1 MNSSCKPCVS
11 INAAVAAEPSPGR
24 ASARWVLA
32 SLAMSML
39 LSSIGT
45 SIVNVALP
53 TLTEVFGASVQQA
66 QWVVLAYL
74 LAVTTLVVSVGRL
87 GDITGRRRLLLV
99 GIALFMFASLLCGL
113 APSLGLLITARAL
126 QGLGAAIMMTLTMA
140 FVGEALP
147 QERTGS
153 AMGML
158 GTMSAIGTALGPTLG
173 GGLIAWFGWPA
184 IFLVNLP
191 LGAVALLLAYCF
203 LPADRNVASTQRV
216 GFDYAGTLLLAS
228 ALAAYALA
236 VTLGRGNIGVLNIA
250 LFAAA
255 VSGLALFV
263 RGQRRAAAPL
273 VHLALF
279 ANAQLG
285 AGFAMSALVTTVVM
299 ATLVVGPFYLAGAL
313 ALDAVQVGLVMSSGP
328 LVAAVMGVPAGRMVD
343 RFGARR
349 MIALALLAMALG
361 CAALAALSAHYSVPG
376 YIAPLTVITA
386 GYAVFQAANNTAV
399 MTSIQPHQRGVVS
412 GLLNLSR
419 NLGLVTGAA
428 VMGAVFVFA
437 TGASDIA
444 TAHPDAVAAGLRST
458 FAVAEVLLAAALA
471 IAATV
476 RVALR
481 RAPGDHMPNAQG

>member
-1 MNSSCKPCVS
+1 MNPSAKTIAQV
-11 INAAVAAEPSPGR
+11 NAVVAAEHSPQDVPV
-24 ASARWVLA
+24 RWVLA
-32 SLAMSML
+32 SLSVSML

-45 SIVNVALP
+45 SIVNVGLP
-53 TLTEVFGASVQQA
+53 TLTEVFRASVQQA

-87 GDITGRRRLLLV
+87 GDIAGRRRLLLV

-113 APSLGLLITARAL
+113 APSLGLLIAARAL

-158 GTMSAIGTALGPTLG
+158 GTMSAVGTALGPTLG
-173 GGLIAWFGWPA
+173 GVLIAWFGWPA
-184 IFLVNLP
+184 IFFVNLP
-191 LGAVALLLAYCF
+191 LGTVALLLTYRF
-203 LPADRNVASTQRV
+203 LPVDRTAASAQRT
-216 GFDYAGTLLLAS
+216 GFDYAGTLLLALT
-228 ALAAYALA
+228 LAAYALA
-236 VTLGRGNIGVLNIA
+236 VTLGRGSIGALNSA

-255 VSGLALFV
+255 ALGFVLFV
-263 RGQRRAAAPL
+263 RVQRRAAAPL
-273 VHLALF
+273 VQLALF

-349 MIALALLAMALG
+349 MIAAGLLAMLVG
-361 CAALAALSAHYSVPG
+361 CGALAAPTAVFG
-376 YIAPLTVITA
+376 VIAYIAPLTLITA

-399 MTSIQPHQRGVVS
+399 MTSIQAQQRGVVS

-419 NLGLVTGAA
+419 NLGLITGAA
-428 VMGAVFVFA
+428 VMGAVFVFG
-437 TGASDIA
+437 TGAGDVASA
-444 TAHPDAVAAGLRST
+444 RPDAVAAGMRGT
-458 FAVAEVLLAAALA
+458 FAVAAVLVAFALA
-471 IAATV
+471 IAAT
-476 RVALR
+476 R
-481 RAPGDHMPNAQG
+481 RAALHPDRDRDTPER

>member
-1 MNSSCKPCVS
+1 MQLSAKTFAQV
-11 INAAVAAEPSPGR
+11 NAAVIAERSPEEVPV
-24 ASARWVLA
+24 RWVLA
-32 SLAMSML
+32 SLAVSML

-45 SIVNVALP
+45 SIVNVGLP
-53 TLTEVFGASVQQA
+53 TLTAVFSASVQQA

-74 LAVTTLVVSVGRL
+74 LAVTALVVSVGRL

-113 APSLGLLITARAL
+113 APSLELLIAARAL

-158 GTMSAIGTALGPTLG
+158 GTMSAVGTALGPTLG
-173 GGLIAWFGWPA
+173 GVLIAAFGWPA
-184 IFLVNLP
+184 IFFVNLP
-191 LGAVALLLAYCF
+191 LGAVALLLTHRF
-203 LPADRNVASTQRV
+203 LPVDRSAASAQRM
-216 GFDYAGTLLLAS
+216 GFDYMGTLLLALS
-228 ALAAYALA
+228 LAAYALA
-236 VTLGRGNIGVLNIA
+236 VTLGLGSFGVLNIA
-250 LFAAA
+250 LLLAAILGFILFVRVQRRA
-255 VSGLALFV
+255 TAPLVQLALFD
-263 RGQRRAAAPL
+263 
-273 VHLALF
+273 
-279 ANAQLG
+279 NAQLS

-313 ALDAVQVGLVMSSGP
+313 GLDAVHVGLVMSSGP

-349 MIALALLAMALG
+349 MIATGLLAMLLG
-361 CAALAALSAHYSVPG
+361 CGALAALPVAYGVIA

-386 GYAVFQAANNTAV
+386 GYAVFQAANNTIV
-399 MTSIQPHQRGVVS
+399 ITSIQSTQRGVVS

-419 NLGLVTGAA
+419 NLGLITGAA

-437 TGASDIA
+437 AGASDIA
-444 TAHPDAVAAGLRST
+444 TAQPDAVAAGMRST
-458 FAVAEVLLAAALA
+458 FAVAAVLVAVALA
-471 IAATV
+471 IAAT
-476 RVALR
+476 RQAALH
-481 RAPGDHMPNAQG
+481 PDGDRDTPER